1 VSQEA
6 TTTLTGA
13 QKAAVFLLRMD
24 RERATKVLRS
34 LRESEVAEITG
45 EIARLGSV
53 SAQDVEEVFEE
64 FVGMLQ
70 DPMGS
75 TTGGI
80 DLARTL
86 LEDSLGGAKANEI
99 LDAVTANMTE
109 LPFSFLRRADARQ
122 VLSFL
127 QNEHPQTIALVLA
140 YLGAEQ
146 SALVMSGL
154 AEELQQD
161 VAHRVAVMDRTS
173 PEVINHVEQ
182 VLERKFSS
190 VLQPVELSA
199 AGGVQALVDILN
211 RADRATERLIL
222 EGLEQ
227 QDPELADEVRQRMF
241 VFEDIALLEDRAV
254 QLVLRQVDT
263 KDLAVALK
271 GVRDDVRD
279 KILRNMSERASAN
292 LVEEIE
298 MLGPVRLKTVEESQ
312 AAVVR
317 VIRTLEESGDLIV
330 QRSSDEYVV

>member
-1 VSQEA
+1 MTVQ
-6 TTTLTGA
+6 TLSGA
-13 QKAAVFLLRMD
+13 QKAAIFLLRMD
-24 RERATKVLRS
+24 RERATKVLRA
-34 LRESEVAEITG
+34 LRESEVAEITS
-45 EIARLGSV
+45 EIARLGIV
-53 SAQDVEEVFEE
+53 SAGDVEEVFDE

-70 DPMGS
+70 DPLAATS
-75 TTGGI
+75 GGI
-80 DLARTL
+80 DLARSL
-86 LEDSLGGAKANEI
+86 LEDSLGGVKAGEI
-99 LDAVTANMTE
+99 IDRVTASMTE
-109 LPFSFLRRADARQ
+109 MPFDFLRKADARQ

-140 YLGAEQ
+140 YLGAEHA
-146 SALVMSGL
+146 ALVMSGL
-154 AEELQQD
+154 GEDLQRD
-161 VAHRVAVMDRTS
+161 VALRVAVMDRTS
-173 PEVINHVEQ
+173 PEVISSVEQ

-254 QLVLRQVDT
+254 QLVLRQVDA

-271 GVRDDVRD
+271 GVREDVRD

-292 LVEEIE
+292 LLEEIE
-298 MLGPVRLKTVEESQ
+298 MLGPVKLKTVEESQ
-312 AAVVR
+312 ASVVR
-317 VIRTLEESGDLIV
+317 IIRTLEESGDLIV
-330 QRSSDEYVV
+330 QRGSDEYVV